1 MLYYFFEFLEHKY
14 QFPGSGLYQFLSFRA
29 AVAMIISLTFSLVF
43 GQKIINY
50 LSKLQI
56 GESVRDLGLNGQK
69 EKSGT
74 PTMGGLIIIF
84 STIIPVILLAKLENI
99 YIIIL
104 LITSLWMGLIGGVD
118 DYMKVL
124 KKNKNGLKG
133 RFKIIGQI
141 ILGIFIGSI
150 LYFHSDITVR
160 QKLKT
165 SDIAKVKIE
174 NPFASAEKAFVTN
187 IPLIKD
193 NAFNYSSLIT
203 WIDNSLIDYTWVIFI
218 PIVIFIITAV
228 SNGANLTDGLDGLS
242 AGSSAIIVF
251 VLGIFAWISGN
262 FVFADYLNIMYIPQ
276 VGEITIFIAAFL
288 GGLIGFLWHNTY
300 PAVVFMGDTG
310 SLTIGALIAVIALIV
325 RKELLIPLL
334 CGIFFIETLSV
345 LIQVGY
351 FKYTKLKT
359 GKGQRVFLMSP
370 IHHHF
375 QKKGFHESKIVT
387 RFWILGILFAILT
400 IVTLKIR

>member
-1 MLYYFFEFLEHKY
+1 MLYYFFEFLDHKY
-14 QFPGSGLYQFLSFRA
+14 QFPGAGLYQFLSFRA
-29 AVAMIISLTFSLVF
+29 AIAMIISLTFSLVF

-56 GESVRDLGLNGQK
+56 GESVRDLGLHGQK

-74 PTMGGLIIIF
+74 PTMGGLLIIF